1 MKFIN
6 IKNHKI
12 SFSQTHNLEV
22 LGSSPSWSTLL
33 LQRLTLQ
40 RRSLFFYCYHKKHSA
55 FFIILRVS
63 GFSRLATPYVRN
75 KVLPTGENPLT
86 PKRLG
91 TKYSKKELAKFK
103 SFYINFLAN
112 KQLSNY
118 GVISCNERVIHT
130 SGTDNNTE
138 YTFIF
143 TLPSTS
149 LHRIILAVEN
159 LNTDRATMLFS
170 FERHHY

>member
-1 MKFIN
+1 M
-6 IKNHKI
+6 
-12 SFSQTHNLEV
+12 
-22 LGSSPSWSTLL
+22 
-33 LQRLTLQ
+33 
-40 RRSLFFYCYHKKHSA
+40 
-55 FFIILRVS
+55 
-63 GFSRLATPYVRN
+63 
-75 KVLPTGENPLT
+75 LPTGENPLT

-159 LNTDRATMLFS
+159 LNIDRATMLFS